1 MGRGMGG
8 RRGMGMGRRMQP
20 ATSGRP
26 GPQAASGSEI
36 EELRETLKGLRL
48 QLAETMEKIEELEE
62 RARASD

>member
-1 MGRGMGG
+1 
-8 RRGMGMGRRMQP
+8 MQP